1 MANKAKSAQQYID
14 SRLRFTALSKAETA
28 CLYYDRYNK
37 RKPCKMTTQKK
48 CLGCRFYVP
57 NHAVRAEA
65 VAEHLRK
72 MDKKQSELTNRLYNA
87 ELMIE
92 SMTLRIKHL
101 TKEVEEF
108 TGVIEL
114 IKEELE
120 NDSTE
125 V

>member
-1 MANKAKSAQQYID
+1 
-14 SRLRFTALSKAETA
+14 
-28 CLYYDRYNK
+28 
-37 RKPCKMTTQKK
+37 
-48 CLGCRFYVP
+48 
-57 NHAVRAEA
+57 
-65 VAEHLRK
+65 

-92 SMTLRIKHL
+92 SMTLRIKNL

-120 NDSTE
+120 DDSTE
-125 V
+125 M